1 MTIFSS
7 LVLAA
12 ALQGAAL
19 PGPLDAAPPAEV
31 SARLDNAY
39 DALRD
44 AGMSGMVIVTHNGEI
59 IHEAT
64 FGSANPE
71 TGAAFTRNTR
81 IDMASIAKSFTGM
94 MAARLITDGRLS
106 ADDTLG
112 DFFESVPADKARIT
126 LHQLLTHSAGFPG
139 AVASDEEQ
147 IDATALLERAFAAD
161 LLFEPGTRYHY
172 SNTGFTIV
180 AAIIEQVTGQAYEDL
195 LLDSFL
201 LPNGIE
207 NTGYTRR
214 YRAEDLPDDL
224 AYTQDGTPLHMSSW
238 GGSQPGW
245 ALIGNGGMFTS
256 LAELIAWRNAYNDH
270 ALVSPEA
277 RTLQQTGYVQ
287 EGDGAPSHY
296 GYGVVVED
304 HPQFGRIY
312 WHNGGSGVFSAHWRE
327 YAESGYAVFAASNT
341 ARVDA
346 DAAMLAATGGIF
358 GVTLQIGS
366 QVSDDDWDMVDFN
379 HNAATRLAGDFL
391 ELSRSGTEADRQ
403 VFVETR
409 MSQELR
415 SMAPMSGHI
424 GMMDQV
430 GRDVGAMTPTGMV
443 IDAVESVVRVRV
455 ESDDGQVMI
464 LEFHHESEGDTALMS
479 GLGITD

>member
-1 MTIFSS
+1 
-7 LVLAA
+7 
-12 ALQGAAL
+12 
-19 PGPLDAAPPAEV
+19 
-31 SARLDNAY
+31 
-39 DALRD
+39 
-44 AGMSGMVIVTHNGEI
+44 
-59 IHEAT
+59 
-64 FGSANPE
+64 
-71 TGAAFTRNTR
+71 
-81 IDMASIAKSFTGM
+81 
-94 MAARLITDGRLS
+94 
-106 ADDTLG
+106 
-112 DFFESVPADKARIT
+112 
-126 LHQLLTHSAGFPG
+126 
-139 AVASDEEQ
+139 
-147 IDATALLERAFAAD
+147 
-161 LLFEPGTRYHY
+161 
-172 SNTGFTIV
+172 
-180 AAIIEQVTGQAYEDL
+180 
-195 LLDSFL
+195 
-201 LPNGIE
+201 
-207 NTGYTRR
+207 
-214 YRAEDLPDDL
+214 
-224 AYTQDGTPLHMSSW
+224 
-238 GGSQPGW
+238 
-245 ALIGNGGMFTS
+245 
-256 LAELIAWRNAYNDH
+256 
-270 ALVSPEA
+270 
-277 RTLQQTGYVQ
+277 
-287 EGDGAPSHY
+287 
-296 GYGVVVED
+296 
-304 HPQFGRIY
+304 
-312 WHNGGSGVFSAHWRE
+312 VFSAHWRE